1 MHTHYGLI
9 HAASTPSSSQIN
21 PAVDLSS
28 QSQQF
33 DNSAKKSLVL
43 EKHFFF
49 FCKPGFLSI
58 MKIAWVMKK

>member
-49 FCKPGFLSI
+49 CKPGFLSI